1 MTLDEKVEQNT
12 KNITESKRDVEV
24 IKQYSIKNE
33 EDHKKMEAKVS
44 ELNTNVLK
52 LMTTFME
59 KM

>member
-12 KNITESKRDVEV
+12 RNITEIKRDVEV

-44 ELNTNVLK
+44 ELNANVLQLMNTIMQK
-52 LMTTFME
+52 L
-59 KM
+59 

>member
-12 KNITESKRDVEV
+12 RNITEIKRDVEV

-44 ELNTNVLK
+44 ELNANVLK

>member
-12 KNITESKRDVEV
+12 KNITEIKRDVEV

-44 ELNTNVLK
+44 ELNANVLK

>member
-12 KNITESKRDVEV
+12 RNITEIKRDVEV

-44 ELNTNVLK
+44 ELNANVLK
-52 LMTTFME
+52 LMNTVME

>member
-12 KNITESKRDVEV
+12 RNITEIKRDVEV

-44 ELNTNVLK
+44 ELNANVLK
-52 LMTTFME
+52 LMNTVME
-59 KM
+59 KL

>member
-12 KNITESKRDVEV
+12 KNITEIKRDVEV

-44 ELNTNVLK
+44 ELNANVLK
-52 LMTTFME
+52 LMNTVME
-59 KM
+59 KL

>member
-12 KNITESKRDVEV
+12 KNITEIKRDVEV

-44 ELNTNVLK
+44 ELNANVLK
-52 LMTTFME
+52 LMNTVME

>member
-12 KNITESKRDVEV
+12 KNITEIKRDVEV

-44 ELNTNVLK
+44 ELNTNVLR
-52 LMTTFME
+52 LMNTVME
-59 KM
+59 KL

>member
-12 KNITESKRDVEV
+12 KNITEIKRDVEV